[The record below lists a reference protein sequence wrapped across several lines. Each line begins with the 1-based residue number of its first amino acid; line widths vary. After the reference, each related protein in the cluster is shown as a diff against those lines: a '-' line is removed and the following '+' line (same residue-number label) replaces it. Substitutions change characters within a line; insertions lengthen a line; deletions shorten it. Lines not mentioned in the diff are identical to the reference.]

1 MNRPMTRVAKTYR
14 SIAGELARRVSA
26 GQLRPG
32 DKLPPQRD
40 LAHELGVAVATVSR
54 AYAELK
60 RRGLTVGEQGRGTFV
75 AIKGVP
81 RGPQPI
87 VDRLRE
93 KIVDLRL
100 SEPAI
105 GAVHSEALES
115 SMKHVLRDALADGL
129 LRYQPSLGRT
139 IDREAASMWLRTRGV
154 EAAVEDVAICNG
166 TQHAVFV
173 ALASLVKPGD
183 CIVAEQLSHPSLQFL
198 SRLMNL
204 KVLPARL
211 DDDGLDPDSL
221 MHISIEHDVQALYL
235 VPNLQNPT
243 GTTMSLERRKT
254 VAAVCAERNIT
265 IVENDVYGGLIPEA
279 PPPFVSLDIC
289 RTIYLTGFAKTHTTG
304 LRSAY
309 VLVPPELRDSA
320 LAAIFATNTMADPV
334 MSAVAAD
341 WVRSGVA
348 LELLHWQRAEICAR
362 RRIAAEVLGA
372 EAVPEGFAN
381 HLWLTLPEPL
391 HAGGVIA
398 LAQARG
404 ILLGAPNSF
413 AVGRTAIPNAIRIG
427 LGAAGDR
434 ADLRSALTEVRDV
447 LTLLSD
453 TPRNYAFAGI
463 I

>member
-1 MNRPMTRVAKTYR
+1 MTRTEKTYR
-14 SIAGELARRVSA
+14 SIADELARRVSS

-40 LAHELGVAVATVSR
+40 LAYELGVAVATVSR
-54 AYAELK
+54 AYAELQ
-60 RRGLTVGEQGRGTFV
+60 RRGLTVGEHGRGTFV
-75 AIKGVP
+75 ATKSAP
-81 RGPQPI
+81 QGPQPI
-87 VDRLRE
+87 IDRVRE

-105 GAVHSEALES
+105 DAVHKEALES
-115 SMKHVLRDALADGL
+115 SMKRVLQDALADGL

-139 IDREAASMWLRTRGV
+139 VDRETARAWLRTRGI
-154 EAAVEDVAICNG
+154 EAAVDGVAICNG

-173 ALASLVKPGD
+173 ALASLVRPGD
-183 CIVAEQLSHPSLQFL
+183 CIVAEQLSHPSLQYL
-198 SRLMNL
+198 ARLMKL

-211 DDDGLDPDSL
+211 DHDGLDPDSL
-221 MHISIEHDVQALYL
+221 AHIAAEHDVHALYL

-243 GTTMSLERRKT
+243 GTTMSLERRRAI
-254 VAAVCAERNIT
+254 AAVCAERNIT
-265 IVENDVYGGLIPEA
+265 IVENDVYGALIPEA
-279 PPPFVSLDIC
+279 PPSFVTLDLC
-289 RTIYLTGFAKTHTTG
+289 RTIYLTGFTKTHTTG
-304 LRSAY
+304 LRTAY
-309 VLVPPELRDSA
+309 VLVPEELRESA
-320 LAAIFATNTMADPV
+320 LAAIFATNTMADPI

-348 LELLHWQRAEICAR
+348 LELLDWQRAEISAR

-372 EAVPEGFAN
+372 GVVPEGFAN
-381 HLWLTLPEPL
+381 HLWLALPESL
-391 HAGGVIA
+391 HADGVIA

-413 AVGRTAIPNAIRIG
+413 AVGRTARPNAVRIG

-434 ADLRSALTEVRDV
+434 ADLRSALEEVRDV
-447 LTLLSD
+447 LAMLTD
-453 TPRNYAFAGI
+453 VPRNYALAGI